1 VRVTE
6 ERLADRVV
14 RVTVE
19 GRLDAVTVPA
29 FEQTL
34 QRLLADGQIR
44 LVVDLGAVNYI
55 SSSGLRALLTAR
67 RQARARGGEVLL
79 CQLHPRVREIF
90 EMVGFLSV
98 FGVYTTCQEAAGAF
112 PPPAPA
118 A

>member
-1 VRVTE
+1 VRVAE
-6 ERLADRVV
+6 ERLGDRVV

-34 QRLLADGQIR
+34 QRLLAEGQIR
-44 LVVDLGAVNYI
+44 LVVDL
-55 SSSGLRALLTAR
+55 
-67 RQARARGGEVLL
+67 GGEVLL

-98 FGVYTTCQEAAGAF
+98 FGVYATCQEAASAF
-112 PPPAPA
+112 PPSAPA